1 MISFDLKCACGHI
14 FEVWFR
20 SSADYDEQQR
30 RSLVVCPVCFG
41 TSVDKAVMAPNV
53 AAKGNSRLHEPAS
66 QIPARVP
73 AAPLVEPSIDGP
85 AGPPVISAPA
95 AAMPALPPEAVAML
109 TAIARAQAEMLPQS
123 RWVGRRFADEARALH
138 RAVEDG
144 EIDSPPPIHGQA
156 SRAEAEALAEE
167 GVAVMP
173 LLIPVVPPEQ
183 QN

>member
-1 MISFDLKCACGHI
+1 MISFDLKCSCGHI

-30 RSLVVCPVCFG
+30 RALVMCPLCSG
-41 TSVDKAVMAPNV
+41 TAVDKAVMAPNV
-53 AAKGNSRLHEPAS
+53 AAKGNSRLHEPARPTPPIAS
-66 QIPARVP
+66 TTGSPAP
-73 AAPLVEPSIDGP
+73 ATGGTS
-85 AGPPVISAPA
+85 GPPVISAPA

-173 LLIPVVPPEQ
+173 LLIPVVPPEK

>member
-1 MISFDLKCACGHI
+1 MISFDLKCECGHI

-30 RSLVVCPVCFG
+30 RSLVVCPVCSG

-53 AAKGNSRLHEPAS
+53 AAKGNSRLHEPAAS
-66 QIPARVP
+66 LPVNAPANCLPDPSPTVP
-73 AAPLVEPSIDGP
+73 G
-85 AGPPVISAPA
+85 GPPVISAPA
-95 AAMPALPPEAVAML
+95 SEIPSLPPEVVAML